1 MRSSVSMLVLPFC
14 LLACAHT
21 PPPASPSVNVEAE
34 RAALMRVD
42 AEFSAMS
49 VARGMQAAFA
59 AYLGDDAKSFPPGQP
74 VISGRDAIVADM
86 AVPAGR
92 PPATLSWE
100 PQGAELSTAADFG
113 YTYGRYTLATTNA
126 AGAKVERHGKY
137 LTVWKR
143 APGQP
148 WKIAA
153 DIGNADP

>member
-1 MRSSVSMLVLPFC
+1 MRSLVSVPALVLPF
-14 LLACAHT
+14 LVACAHA
-21 PPPASPSVNVEAE
+21 PAVASSPANAAAE

-42 AEFSAMS
+42 ADFSAMS
-49 VARGMQAAFA
+49 VAKGMQAAFA

-74 VISGRDAIVADM
+74 VITGRDAIVADM
-86 AVPAGR
+86 ALPPGR
-92 PPATLSWE
+92 AATLSWE
-100 PQGAELSTAADFG
+100 PQGAELSAAADFG